1 MIITDIVPKR
11 KKLSAIYIDGE
22 FALKLDTETVLIS
35 KFSTGS
41 EITDEELKKLIE
53 KSNEKRAKEK
63 ALWLISY
70 RDHSKK
76 ELQDKL
82 KRMYNKKAPQPRKNV
97 FNGER
102 FEFDKKLF
110 TDLEFLLDFAKEIYN
125 YGGIL
130 GEKING
136 KGTVIFAD
144 DKIIPPIRQ
153 KIEKRGLKI
162 ATVEE
167 IQNKMQ

>member
-1 MIITDIVPKR
+1 MMTM
-11 KKLSAIYIDGE
+11 
-22 FALKLDTETVLIS
+22 LI
-35 KFSTGS
+35 
-41 EITDEELKKLIE
+41 LKKECE
-53 KSNEKRAKEK
+53 KTGKSAEEIFLEYKDFFISNEQLLFQAEERK
-63 ALWLISY
+63 Y
-70 RDHSKK
+70 KK

-82 KRMYNKKAPQPRKNV
+82 KRMYNKKAPQPRKNI

-125 YGGIL
+125 YGGVL